1 MHNGYHGYNG
11 YIELHAKSF
20 HSFGLGASH
29 THELLAQS
37 VEYGYGCLALTDTN
51 LCGALDFARQANGL
65 GLKPIT
71 GGELT
76 LTDDTRLVLLARTRE
91 GYGNLSRLFTLANA
105 ADRKDPKL
113 DPRLLAEHAAGLA
126 LLTGG
131 RNGPLA
137 TLLERNKAVEAK
149 QLLYDYLDWFG
160 SDSVYVELQQN
171 FLQGDVRRNRDLA
184 ALAGRVGAPVVAT
197 NDVHYHLPERY
208 RLQHALVAASHNT
221 TIDQA
226 LRHIQPNHH
235 LCLKPPGEMEDL
247 FSHCPEAIANTRR
260 IAGMC
265 EFDLSADLGYT
276 LPDAEVPQGY
286 TPDSYLQQ
294 LCYEAATRRYGLAGF
309 GLPAQSGSVPR
320 AGLAKVAERL
330 REEFRL
336 IELHNLSGF
345 LLLYREIVQ
354 IAQQIMEERGLSQPE
369 MPLEERPPGRG
380 RGSSVALLVG
390 YLIGIS
396 HVDPLQWDL
405 TLERF
410 ISDDTSLLPDI
421 DLDFPRQLRDELI
434 QRVHRRFGPEYAVLT
449 GAISTYRLKGVIQDL
464 GKALGL
470 PRDELSLLSSQLQSR
485 DAGSLAIEMGELP
498 AFRERVNAPG
508 WRDLIELAPQLIG
521 APKGLGQHVGGM
533 ILSSSPIPEMVPIRA
548 GAMEGR
554 YIMDWNKDSVADA
567 GFAKID
573 LLSLPVLD
581 QLEEALD
588 MIEEREGHRP
598 DLSRIDHKD
607 PEVYD
612 LINRGQAKGVFLL
625 QSPAQLKMGQRLN
638 SRDLQD
644 LAYQVALIRPGVGVQ
659 GSAVSQFVERYRH
672 GAPWDYDHPS
682 EERAL
687 KRGFG
692 IIVWQE
698 QVVQLVMD
706 VAGFTAAQADEL
718 RRAFARPNNAHLI
731 DGIWQRFREGA
742 SRNGVPEDAAHKIFA
757 KLNGQYMFPES
768 HSHAFAITAYQAAW
782 LKRYHPVE
790 FFVGLIN
797 NQPMGF
803 YPMETLKQDARRFG
817 VPFLNPCVNRSA
829 ESCIPDDGS
838 VLVGLR
844 FIKDV
849 GPESAKLIVAERD
862 RGGRYAG
869 AGDLVRRTGIKPQ
882 AVLSLVQAGAFDG
895 VIPNRRAAL
904 WDAGLATRPGRNG
917 QAALPLLLEGE
928 APAGGSARGLI
939 PDMPDFTAYE
949 KMAGEYEVMGIYPQG
964 HLMEF
969 VRPDL
974 APDVL
979 TTTAVYRLEEGEEA
993 LVAGWPI
1000 ARQHPK
1006 GQEGTV
1012 FVTIEDEEGDVQLIL
1027 WPTVFARRRQQ
1038 LQSRIILARGV
1049 VSRWD
1054 GTTSLVV
1061 SDLQAI
1067 DPQVSM
1073 PAAHDWH

>member
-1 MHNGYHGYNG
+1 MYNG
-11 YIELHAKSF
+11 YSNYVELHAKSF

-29 THELLAQS
+29 THELLAQA
-37 VEYGYGCLALTDTN
+37 VGHGYACLALTDTN
-51 LCGALDFARQANGL
+51 LCGALDFSRQANGL

-76 LTDDTRLVLLARTRE
+76 LSSEAPVETQADGSRLVLLAKTRE

-105 ADRKDPKL
+105 ADRKDPRL
-113 DPRLLAEHAAGLA
+113 DPRLLAGHAGGLV

-137 TLLERNKAVEAK
+137 ALLREGKAVEAK

-160 SDSVYVELQQN
+160 RDSVYVELQQN
-171 FLQGDVRRNRDLA
+171 FLQDDVKRNRELA
-184 ALAGRVGAPVVAT
+184 ALADRVGVGVVAT
-197 NDVHYHLPERY
+197 NDVHYHVPERY
-208 RLQHALVAASHNT
+208 RLQHALVAAHHNT

-235 LCLKPPGEMEDL
+235 LYLKPPWEMEKL

-265 EFDLSADLGYT
+265 EFDLGADLGYT
-276 LPDAEVPQGY
+276 LPDADVPQGY

-294 LCYEAATRRYGLAGF
+294 LCYEAATRRYG
-309 GLPAQSGSVPR
+309 SVTP
-320 AGLAKVAERL
+320 KVAERL

-336 IELHNLSGF
+336 IEMHNLSGF

-354 IAQQIMEERGLSQPE
+354 IAQRIMEERGLSQPE
-369 MPLEERPPGRG
+369 TPLEERPPGRG
-380 RGSSVALLVG
+380 RGSSVALLAG

-434 QRVHRRFGPEYAVLT
+434 QRMHWRFGPEYAVLT

-470 PRDELSLLSSQLQSR
+470 PREELSVLSSQLQSQ

-498 AFRERVNAPG
+498 SFRERVDAPG
-508 WRDLIELAPQLIG
+508 WRDLIELAPQLIS

-533 ILSSSPIPEMVPIRA
+533 ILSSSPIPEMVPVRA

-588 MIEEREGHRP
+588 MIEAREGHRP
-598 DLSRIDHKD
+598 DLSRIDHRD

-612 LINRGQAKGVFLL
+612 LINQGQAKGVFLL

-672 GAPWDYDHPS
+672 GAQWDYDHPL

-731 DGIWQRFREGA
+731 DGLWQQFREGA
-742 SRNGVPEDAAHKIFA
+742 RRNGVPEDAARKIFA
-757 KLNGQYMFPES
+757 KLNGHYMFPES

-829 ESCIPDDGS
+829 ESCIPIYQGREDGS

-844 FIKDV
+844 FIRDV
-849 GPESAKLIVAERD
+849 GPESARLIVAERE
-862 RGGRYAG
+862 RGGPYTG
-869 AGDLVRRTGIKPQ
+869 AGDLVRRTGLKPQ

-895 VIPNRRAAL
+895 IIPNRRAAL

-917 QAALPLLLEGE
+917 QAALPLAVEGE
-928 APAGGSARGLI
+928 VPQ
-939 PDMPDFTAYE
+939 MPDFTAYE

-974 APDVL
+974 GRDVL
-979 TTTAVYRLEEGEEA
+979 TTTAVYGLEEGAET

-1027 WPTVFARRRQQ
+1027 WPTVFARCRRQ